1 MIHELLNKVKRF
13 YEGNKQ
19 DLFIAAIIF
28 LVGLGSF
35 GLGRLSVIWP
45 KKEPITFTEWGNPLE
60 REKGALEGQN
70 QAIKG
75 GSASPIGGAQASQ
88 NTASA
93 LNPIIQGKYVASKKG
108 TAYHYPWCPGAKQI
122 KEENK
127 IYFDTKEE
135 AEKAGYKPAG
145 NCEGL

>member
-1 MIHELLNKVKRF
+1 MVEQKLQKVK
-13 YEGNKQ
+13 EWVGENKET
-19 DLFIAAIIF
+19 LYLSALVF

-35 GLGRLSVIWP
+35 GLGRLSAIWP
-45 KKEPITFTEWGNPLE
+45 QKEPITFTEWRNPLE
-60 REKGALEGQN
+60 GEKGVEKGQN
-70 QAIKG
+70 GAIKG
-75 GSASPIGGAQASQ
+75 DPISPPGGPQTGQ
-88 NTASA
+88 TASA
-93 LNPIIQGKYVASKKG
+93 VNAITEGKYVASKKG